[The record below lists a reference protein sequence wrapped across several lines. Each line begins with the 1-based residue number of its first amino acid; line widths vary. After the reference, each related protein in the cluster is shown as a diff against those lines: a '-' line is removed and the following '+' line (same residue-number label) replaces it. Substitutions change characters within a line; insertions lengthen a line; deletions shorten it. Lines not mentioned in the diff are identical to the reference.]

1 MFKFFKNL
9 QFSLVPKLIL
19 SVGLTLLLSISIWA
33 YFNIKYQKNKAM
45 QDIVAGN
52 DRLSNTILLGTRYAM
67 MLNSRDDINQ
77 IIQNIGKQKEIENI
91 RIYNQK
97 GQIKFSNQSL
107 EVDRFI
113 DIKSA
118 ACSICHQSD
127 PALPVLSLAQKTR
140 IFNSPKGHRLLGIIN
155 PIEYTA
161 NCSIGAC
168 HMHPKEKKI
177 LGTLE
182 LVISLEQTDNEIS
195 AFENGIIVLAAFV
208 FLGTSAIILLFL
220 LKFVNRPINKLID
233 TTNLISKGENFH
245 DIDIDHND
253 EMGQLFRA
261 INRMGKEISKKQA
274 ELKKQRDEYQD
285 LFELVPCLISI
296 QDRDYKLISYNQ
308 DFSEA
313 FDPNPGDYCY
323 SVYKGRNEKCEVC
336 PVERTFE
343 DGKPHYGEET
353 RLTKDGTETYWLART
368 SPIRNAEGE
377 ITAVMEICLDITRMK
392 QLEERLEKSESKYYA
407 IFNHIPNAVF
417 VLDMDTHEI
426 LDCNQSVKAVYG
438 YTKDEIIKKSFLDL
452 FIDQEKSYYAFKIM
466 TSAYIK
472 EAKHITKDGEI
483 FPVAIRVSP
492 SEYPGQKVLLVTTSD
507 ITKRL
512 EAEQQLMH
520 AGKMATLGEM
530 ATGVAH
536 ELNQPLQVIK
546 TASSYCMKKLNENK
560 YIVYEILY
568 DMLEKIDRNV
578 NRSTKIIYHMR
589 EFARKSDTVLAPVQV
604 NDVLEKAFENFNQ
617 QFKLIGIEVAW
628 NIENDLPM
636 IMADPD
642 RLEQIF
648 TNLFLNAKDAIK
660 KKWEHQ
666 EHAEGGKKIKL
677 KTKFA
682 KNKVL
687 VEFCDTGTGIPAEIA
702 DKIFEP
708 FFTTKEVGK
717 GTGLGLSISYGI
729 VKECGGDI
737 QMTSNKDEGACFS
750 ITFPIQDIE

>member
-1 MFKFFKNL
+1 
-9 QFSLVPKLIL
+9 
-19 SVGLTLLLSISIWA
+19 
-33 YFNIKYQKNKAM
+33 
-45 QDIVAGN
+45 
-52 DRLSNTILLGTRYAM
+52 
-67 MLNSRDDINQ
+67 
-77 IIQNIGKQKEIENI
+77 
-91 RIYNQK
+91 
-97 GQIKFSNQSL
+97 
-107 EVDRFI
+107 
-113 DIKSA
+113 
-118 ACSICHQSD
+118 
-127 PALPVLSLAQKTR
+127 
-140 IFNSPKGHRLLGIIN
+140 
-155 PIEYTA
+155 
-161 NCSIGAC
+161 
-168 HMHPKEKKI
+168 
-177 LGTLE
+177 
-182 LVISLEQTDNEIS
+182 
-195 AFENGIIVLAAFV
+195 
-208 FLGTSAIILLFL
+208 
-220 LKFVNRPINKLID
+220 
-233 TTNLISKGENFH
+233 
-245 DIDIDHND
+245 
-253 EMGQLFRA
+253 
-261 INRMGKEISKKQA
+261 
-274 ELKKQRDEYQD
+274 
-285 LFELVPCLISI
+285 
-296 QDRDYKLISYNQ
+296 
-308 DFSEA
+308 
-313 FDPNPGDYCY
+313 
-323 SVYKGRNEKCEVC
+323 
-336 PVERTFE
+336 
-343 DGKPHYGEET
+343 
-353 RLTKDGTETYWLART
+353 
-368 SPIRNAEGE
+368 
-377 ITAVMEICLDITRMK
+377 
-392 QLEERLEKSESKYYA
+392 
-407 IFNHIPNAVF
+407 
-417 VLDMDTHEI
+417 MDTHEI

-452 FIDQEKSYYAFKIM
+452 FIDQEKSYYAFKIT

-546 TASSYCMKKLNENK
+546 TASSYCMKKLNENT
-560 YIVYEILY
+560 YIDDEILC

-578 NRSTKIIYHMR
+578 NRSTKIIYYMR

-604 NDVLEKAFENFNQ
+604 NEVLEKAFENFNQ

-628 NIENDLPM
+628 NIENNP
-636 IMADPD
+636 DPD

-648 TNLFLNAKDAIK
+648 TNLFLNAKDAIE

-682 KNKVL
+682 KNKVF